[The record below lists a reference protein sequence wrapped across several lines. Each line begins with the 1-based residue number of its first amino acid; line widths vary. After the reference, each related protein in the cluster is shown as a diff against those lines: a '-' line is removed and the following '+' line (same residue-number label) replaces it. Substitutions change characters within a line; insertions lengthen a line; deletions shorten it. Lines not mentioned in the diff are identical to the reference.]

1 MALTNVTAAELR
13 TYVRWPEGVPGDFL
27 DRHLAGA
34 ARDVGHALFGVARDG
49 DVPAGFEGDAAEAIT
64 ALAAASAFP
73 FIHTFTQDGAAAAV
87 RSVQLTNNKP
97 HFQGADDQ
105 GKNIARLKARAEA
118 LLSRIQTAMARDQA
132 AGSFGTNDIFMG
144 AI

>member
-1 MALTNVTAAELR
+1 MALPNVTAADLR
-13 TYVRWPEGVPGDFL
+13 TYARWPDGVSEEFL
-27 DRHLAGA
+27 NPHLAGA
-34 ARDVGHALFGVARDG
+34 ARDVGHALFGAARVG

-73 FIHTFTQDGAAAAV
+73 FIHTFTQEGAAAAV
-87 RSVQLTNNKP
+87 RSVQMTNNKP

-105 GKNIARLKARAEA
+105 GKTIARLTARAET
-118 LLSRIQTAMARDQA
+118 LLSRIQTAMTRDQA
-132 AGSFGTNDIFMG
+132 AGAFETTDIFMG

>member
-1 MALTNVTAAELR
+1 MALPNVTAADLR
-13 TYVRWPEGVPGDFL
+13 AYVRWPEAVPGDFL

-34 ARDVGHALFGVARDG
+34 ARDVGHALAGN
-49 DVPAGFEGDAAEAIT
+49 VPAGFEADAAEAVI

-87 RSVQLTNNKP
+87 RSVQVAGNKP
-97 HFQGADDQ
+97 HFLGADDQ
-105 GKNIARLKARAEA
+105 GKTIARLKARAAE
-118 LLSRIQTAMARDQA
+118 LLTRIMAAMTREQA
-132 AGSFGTNDIFMG
+132 AGAFENNDIFMG

>member
-1 MALTNVTAAELR
+1 MDLPSVTAADLR
-13 TYVRWPEGVPGDFL
+13 AYVRWPEAVPGDFL

-34 ARDVGHALFGVARDG
+34 ARDVGHALAGI
-49 DVPAGFEGDAAEAIT
+49 VPAGFEADAAEAVI

-87 RSVQLTNNKP
+87 RSVQVTGNKP
-97 HFQGADDQ
+97 HFLGADDQ
-105 GKNIARLKARAEA
+105 GKTIARLKARAAE
-118 LLSRIQTAMARDQA
+118 LLTRIMAAMTREQA
-132 AGSFGTNDIFMG
+132 AGAFENNDIFMG